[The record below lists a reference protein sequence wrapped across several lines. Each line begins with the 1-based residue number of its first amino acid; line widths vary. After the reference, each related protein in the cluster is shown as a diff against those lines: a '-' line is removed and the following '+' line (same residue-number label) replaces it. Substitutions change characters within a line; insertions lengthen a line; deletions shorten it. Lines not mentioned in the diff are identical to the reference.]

1 MAISKVT
8 KHPQLS
14 WGLMKIM
21 EADDNQVFI
30 ANRAGFVP
38 PSQTVAKSDGFLNY
52 APPFNKA
59 FGDALPNSKPM
70 PSEQEGYPAYVQG
83 IGQATGQI
91 ATDPNTSVDQAI
103 KILHDTMANQVGAG
117 NVETLT

>member
-1 MAISKVT
+1 M
-8 KHPQLS
+8 
-14 WGLMKIM
+14 
-21 EADDNQVFI
+21 NF
-30 ANRAGFVP
+30 
-38 PSQTVAKSDGFLNY
+38 

-91 ATDPNTSVDQAI
+91 ATDPSTSVDQAI
-103 KILHDTMANQVGAG
+103 KILHDAVSNQVGADQ
-117 NVETLT
+117 VETLK